1 MNYGAEKFVRFE
13 QGWPFRGLSR
23 KFHFS
28 PSAFPLRTR
37 IILLQGPVGPFF
49 RHLQEHLEESGFD
62 AWRISFNAGD
72 RFFAPRRKRID
83 FTGSLDEW
91 ESWFTALLTEGGFT
105 RVILFGSSR
114 PVHRV
119 ARRVAKAVGVEVL
132 SLEEGYIRPGYVTV
146 ERDGNNADSPIAGK
160 LPPKDFVAPPE
171 AREEVTD
178 YNSFRAMAWHAA
190 VYYLVRELFSTR
202 KQKRLSHR
210 RISILAEIAYWIR
223 NGWRRVTGQG
233 RNFAA
238 LQRLLEHYH
247 HRYFLVP
254 LQVAADS
261 QMGEAARGWNTPRLI
276 AETLSSFARTAPA
289 GYRLVYKIHP
299 MERGRSN
306 DRAFIMQTAEALDV
320 ADRVDVIDT
329 GSIGLL
335 TRHSASMITINSTSG
350 LSAIYHGVPL
360 MVLGD
365 AIYRNEAL
373 AICGGAEPD
382 FDGFWSSK
390 HIATDATRGRY
401 INWLRIHSL
410 TPGDYHMSPG
420 IRRTANALAQHL
432 EAGHEE
438 FGLRSDY
445 KFRQP
450 A

>member
-1 MNYGAEKFVRFE
+1 MNYGAEKFVRLE

-83 FTGSLDEW
+83 FAGSLDEW

-210 RISILAEIAYWIR
+210 RVSILAEIAYWIR

-238 LQRLLEHYH
+238 IQRLLEHYH

-306 DRAFIMQTAEALDV
+306 DRAFIMQTAEALGV

-335 TRHSASMITINSTSG
+335 TRHSAGMITINSTSG
-350 LSAIYHGVPL
+350 LSAIYHGAPL

-365 AIYRNEAL
+365 AIYAHDAL
-373 AICGGAEPD
+373 VVCAESHPQFDAFWTCNTVADAAVRRRYLGWIRAKCLVSGD
-382 FDGFWSSK
+382 FYELSGIK
-390 HIATDATRGRY
+390 IALNFLSHFRAVENGRFR
-401 INWLRIHSL
+401 LR
-410 TPGDYHMSPG
+410 
-420 IRRTANALAQHL
+420 
-432 EAGHEE
+432 
-438 FGLRSDY
+438 
-445 KFRQP
+445 
-450 A
+450 